1 SAIKSLRHLS
11 VNQKDLSDLN
21 KRIQDHQELAVAYS
35 NWIELVR
42 SHELAAVHGMLW
54 SFLLI
59 ALILLAV
66 YIAGRIVDH
75 FIIDVKHEWTQ
86 ISFCNQLCHRRPLLQ
101 LLAHWAMAVGRS
113 RNHGAFQRKS
123 LLHHRRD
130 S

>member
-1 SAIKSLRHLS
+1 MIRRPPRSTLFPYTTLFRSIQGASSTAAASSAIKSLRHLS

-75 FIIDVKHEWTQ
+75 FIID
-86 ISFCNQLCHRRPLLQ
+86 
-101 LLAHWAMAVGRS
+101 
-113 RNHGAFQRKS
+113 
-123 LLHHRRD
+123 
-130 S
+130 